1 MSRELSST
9 SGEKRRSRGHERTYV
24 GVDIVKSGGKALNK
38 YVYAIALIKDGRV
51 LKVDRGNLGRLVRY
65 LWDYRPATLAT
76 DNILELGGSKRN
88 LVRILKL
95 VPPDTEFIQV
105 TLEGQTL
112 VDLRRVANMAGMEL
126 DKGKL
131 NPAKTAVLVAT
142 LAWSGYGE
150 RLDVYEKKVRI
161 NVFKGRSG
169 YAGGSRAGKFQRGL
183 RGAVAQM
190 VKKLREELER
200 RGFDYD
206 VMIRRSKGGIEQAVF
221 TVYASREEL
230 FGVVKR
236 VKGHDVE
243 VRIKPVISR
252 RFLKL
257 IAPQETSKKYLIVGY
272 DPGMQVGL
280 AVIDLD
286 MRPHLI
292 TSGRELDRGEILSKL
307 TSIGIPVIVATDKN
321 PPPEMV
327 RKLAAMLKAQLFVP
341 SRSLS
346 TSEKEILVSEYSRLY
361 GIGVKN
367 THERDALSAALKA
380 YRFYQ
385 DKLEKLV
392 KKIRNMGLSVKNLQK
407 YKVRILMNE
416 PLSAIIE
423 DIINDY
429 IKPTE
434 PPVSGR
440 QASLMLPHQAREVS
454 KYTERI
460 KELERRVNELLR
472 EREILKSKVK
482 DSEARI
488 RELEHSVRT
497 LTESVYEKIAKDRK
511 VSELL
516 TRLKNA
522 SQRIEELEHEVL
534 SLKERLTSVGK
545 VLERVFAGELTL
557 LPRYGAK
564 YVVSDDKLN
573 VVFVEDLRQILSAG
587 TVGSLASRK
596 VVLPPGHEKDSEFLV
611 RERLIP
617 ATTAR
622 EVWDVSPS
630 LVAVDSETLSRL
642 RVAEEEVAR
651 IREETMRQRELTYA
665 DLEAILREYRE
676 SRLSASLNTSK
687 VKYFEGHVREYD
699 REN

>member
-1 MSRELSST
+1 MSREPSST
-9 SGEKRRSRGHERTYV
+9 SGEKQRSRGHERTYV
-24 GVDIVKSGGKALNK
+24 GVDIIKSGGKALNK
-38 YVYAIALIKDGRV
+38 YVYAIALVKNGRV

-88 LVRILKL
+88 LIRILKL

-112 VDLRRVANMAGMEL
+112 VNLRRVANIAGMEL

-150 RLDVYEKKVRI
+150 RLDVYERKVRI

-169 YAGGSRAGKFQRGL
+169 HAGGSRAGKFQRNL
-183 RGAVAQM
+183 RGAVARM

-206 VMIRRSKGGIEQAVF
+206 VTIRRSKGGVEQAVF

-252 RFLKL
+252 KFLKL
-257 IAPQETSKKYLIVGY
+257 IAPQETPKKYLIVGY

-286 MRPHLI
+286 MKPHLI

-307 TSIGIPVIVATDKN
+307 TNIGIPVIVATDKN

-327 RKLAAMLKAQLFVP
+327 RKLAAMLNAQLFVP
-341 SRSLS
+341 LRSLS
-346 TSEKEILVSEYSRLY
+346 TSEKEILVSEYSRLH
-361 GIGVKN
+361 GVGVKN

-392 KKIRNMGLSVKNLQK
+392 KKIKSMGLSVKNLQK

-429 IKPTE
+429 IKPAE
-434 PPVSGR
+434 PSVTSLRRQVS
-440 QASLMLPHQAREVS
+440 LTLPHQAHEVS
-454 KYTERI
+454 KYTEKI
-460 KELERRVNELLR
+460 KELERRVDELLR

-488 RELEHSVRT
+488 RELEHSVQT
-497 LTESVYEKIAKDRK
+497 LTESVNEKIARDRK

-534 SLKERLTSVGK
+534 SLKERLASVGK

-557 LPRYGAK
+557 LPRYGVK

-573 VVFVEDLRQILSAG
+573 AVFVDDLRQMLSAG

-596 VVLPPGHEKDSEFLV
+596 VVLPPGREKDSELLV
-611 RERLIP
+611 KEYLIP

-642 RVAEEEVAR
+642 RAAEEEVAR
-651 IREETMRQRELTYA
+651 IKEEMMRQRELTYA
-665 DLEAILREYRE
+665 DLEAILKEYRE

-687 VKYFEGHVREYD
+687 VKYFEGYVREH
-699 REN
+699 N

>member
-243 VRIKPVISR
+243 VRIRPVISR

-341 SRSLS
+341 PRSLS

-642 RVAEEEVAR
+642 RVAEGEVAR

>member
-1 MSRELSST
+1 MSRGPSST
-9 SGEKRRSRGHERTYV
+9 SGEKQRSCGHERTYV

-38 YVYAIALIKDGRV
+38 YVYAIALVKNGRV

-112 VDLRRVANMAGMEL
+112 MNLRRVASIAGMEL

-150 RLDVYEKKVRI
+150 RLDVYERKVRI

-169 YAGGSRAGKFQRGL
+169 HAGGSRAGKFQRNL
-183 RGAVAQM
+183 RGAVARM

-206 VMIRRSKGGIEQAVF
+206 VMIRRSKGGVEQAVF

-236 VKGHDVE
+236 VKGYDVE

-252 RFLKL
+252 KFLKL
-257 IAPQETSKKYLIVGY
+257 VAPQEIPKKYLIVGY

-286 MRPHLI
+286 MKPHLI

-327 RKLAAMLKAQLFVP
+327 RKLAAMLNAQLFVP
-341 SRSLS
+341 PRSLS
-346 TSEKEILVSEYSRLY
+346 TSEKEILVSEYSRSY
-361 GIGVKN
+361 SVAVKN

-385 DKLEKLV
+385 DKLDKLV
-392 KKIRNMGLSVKNLQK
+392 KKIRSMGLSVKNLQK

-429 IKPTE
+429 IKPVDSSVT
-434 PPVSGR
+434 SLR
-440 QASLMLPHQAREVS
+440 KQAPLTLPHQAHEIS
-454 KYTERI
+454 KYTEKIR
-460 KELERRVNELLR
+460 ELERRVDELLR
-472 EREILKSKVK
+472 EREILKSKVR
-482 DSEARI
+482 DSEVRI
-488 RELEHSVRT
+488 KELEHSVRT
-497 LTESVYEKIAKDRK
+497 LTESMNEKIARDRK

-522 SQRIEELEHEVL
+522 SQRIEELEHKVL

-557 LPRYGAK
+557 LPRYGVK
-564 YVVSDDKLN
+564 YVVSDDKLRA
-573 VVFVEDLRQILSAG
+573 VFVNDPRQIFSVG
-587 TVGSLASRK
+587 TVGNLASRE
-596 VVLPPGHEKDSEFLV
+596 VVLPPGHEKDSKLLV
-611 RERLIP
+611 KEYLIP

-642 RVAEEEVAR
+642 RAAEEEVAR
-651 IREETMRQRELTYA
+651 IKEEMMRQRELTYA
-665 DLEAILREYRE
+665 DLEAILKEYRE
-676 SRLSASLNTSK
+676 SRLSTSLNASK
-687 VKYFEGHVREYD
+687 VKHLEGYVREHD
-699 REN
+699 

>member
-9 SGEKRRSRGHERTYV
+9 SEERQRNRGRERAYV

-38 YVYAIALIKDGRV
+38 FVYAIALVKNGRV

-65 LWDYRPATLAT
+65 LWDYRPAVLAT

-112 VDLRRVANMAGMEL
+112 MNLKRVASRAGVEL

-131 NPAKTAVLVAT
+131 NPNKTAVLVAT

-150 RLDVYEKKVRI
+150 RLDVYERKVKI

-169 YAGGSRAGKFQRGL
+169 HSGGSRAGKFQRNL
-183 RGAVAQM
+183 RGAVARM

-206 VMIRRSKGGIEQAVF
+206 VMIRRSKGGVEQAVF

-236 VKGHDVE
+236 VKGYDVE

-252 RFLKL
+252 KFLKL
-257 IAPQETSKKYLIVGY
+257 IAPQETPKKYLIVGY

-286 MRPHLI
+286 MKPHLV

-307 TSIGIPVIVATDKN
+307 TNIGIPVIVATDKN
-321 PPPEMV
+321 PSPEMV
-327 RKLAAMLKAQLFVP
+327 RKLAAMLNAQLFVP
-341 SRSLS
+341 PRSLS
-346 TSEKEILVSEYSRLY
+346 TSEKEILVSEYTRMF
-361 GIGVKN
+361 GITIKN

-385 DKLEKLV
+385 DKLDKLV

-429 IKPTE
+429 IKPAE
-434 PPVSGR
+434 SSV
-440 QASLMLPHQAREVS
+440 ASLRKQAPLMLSHQAHQVS
-454 KYTERI
+454 RHAEKV
-460 KELERRVNELLR
+460 KELERRIDELLR
-472 EREILKSKVK
+472 EREILKCKVK

-488 RELEHSVRT
+488 KELEHSVQA
-497 LTESVYEKIAKDRK
+497 LTESINEKIARDRK

-522 SQRIEELEHEVL
+522 SQRIEELEREVL

-545 VLERVFAGELTL
+545 VLERVFAGELAL
-557 LPRYGAK
+557 LPRYGVK
-564 YVVSDDKLN
+564 CVIGGNKLN
-573 VVFVEDLRQILSAG
+573 AVFVADLRQILSAG
-587 TVGSLASRK
+587 TIVNLASRN
-596 VVLPPGHEKDSEFLV
+596 VVLPPGHEKDSELLV
-611 RERLIP
+611 KRYLIP

-630 LVAVDSETLSRL
+630 LVAVDTETFIRL
-642 RVAEEEVAR
+642 RAAEKEVVRIKEEM
-651 IREETMRQRELTYA
+651 MRQKELTYA

-676 SRLSASLNTSK
+676 SRLSASLNASK
-687 VKYFEGHVREYD
+687 IKQLEGCIREHD
-699 REN
+699 